1 MRILSLEC
9 ASVSASAALTD
20 DDKLLGE
27 SFLATALKHSRTL
40 MPMTEALLSVS
51 ETPISSVDLFAVTV
65 GPGSFTGVRIGVAAT
80 KGMADAAGKPCFPVS
95 ALEAAAYPFLET
107 SETVCAV
114 MDARCMQVYT
124 ALFQNGERTT
134 PDEAL
139 TIEALGERLG
149 QIPGQILLVGDGT
162 ELVYNTLQE
171 KLGERLAA
179 APAQLRLPRASSVA
193 FLARAHMA
201 RGEAPVEATKLS
213 PVYLRLPQAQRE
225 LNKKTKQKEQTV

>member
-1 MRILSLEC
+1 MRILALEC

-65 GPGSFTGVRIGVAAT
+65 GPGSFTGVRIGVAAA

-139 TIEALGERLG
+139 TIEAL
-149 QIPGQILLVGDGT
+149 PGQILLVGDGT
-162 ELVYNTLQE
+162 ELVYKTLQE
-171 KLGERLAA
+171 KLGERLMT

>member
-1 MRILSLEC
+1 MILIALSTSGR
-9 ASVSASAALTD
+9 AASAALLKD
-20 DDKLLGE
+20 GVP
-27 SFLATALKHSRTL
+27 LA
-40 MPMTEALLSVS
+40 EATRDAGLTHS
-51 ETPISSVDLFAVTV
+51 ETILPLTCELLEAHGLAPSDIDVFAADV
-65 GPGSFTGVRIGVAAT
+65 GPGSFTGVRIGVAAA

-134 PDEAL
+134 PDEAQ

-171 KLGERLAA
+171 KLGERLMT

-201 RGEAPVEATKLS
+201 RGESPVAAGKLS